1 MVNAEQKHVY
11 GVQNIVSGEVRDVH
25 VARLRFYS
33 DSALEVTSDLKEVF
47 QQTFNQGE
55 FEMQALL
62 NIGESHDGSGHIVRV
77 RWSGFDEEED
87 TWEPLKTLWEDTP
100 QFVRQQLRKMKLGR
114 DVYDKLKKTYGI
126 SA

>member
-1 MVNAEQKHVY
+1 MWTGPWRVVIAEQKHVY
-11 GVQNIVSGEVRDVH
+11 GVQNFISVEVRDVH

-62 NIGESHDGSGHIVRV
+62 NIGESHDGSGYIVRV
-77 RWSGFDEEED
+77 RWSGFDEED
-87 TWEPLKTLWEDTP
+87 AP